1 MYCANKSI
9 YKYSDHL
16 LQARWNSCLS
26 LQQVV
31 GHVQVINN
39 LITDIDKFIDYSN
52 ESTTWWTTH
61 IKAENH

>member
-26 LQQVV
+26 L
-31 GHVQVINN
+31 
-39 LITDIDKFIDYSN
+39 
-52 ESTTWWTTH
+52 
-61 IKAENH
+61 